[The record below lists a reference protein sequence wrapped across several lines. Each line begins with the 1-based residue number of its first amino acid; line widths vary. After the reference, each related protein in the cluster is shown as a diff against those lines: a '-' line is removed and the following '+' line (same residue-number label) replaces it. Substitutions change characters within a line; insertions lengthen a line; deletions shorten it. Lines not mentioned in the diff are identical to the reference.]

1 MSGPAR
7 RRLNT
12 SATGAVVVVGGGVA
26 AQRCVFGLRDG
37 GFDGRLTMVAREPEL
52 PYDRT
57 LLSKDLLT
65 AEQPDLRPLKPR
77 AAYDELAVEL
87 REAAATGLDVAERR
101 VLLSTGEALPYETL
115 VVCTGGAP
123 RLPSALSCPGVL
135 LLRELSDALA
145 LRRALDRCQ
154 RLAVVGG
161 GFIGGEVASSA
172 AARGIDVTL
181 VEALDQP
188 LAAVLGPEVGA
199 RVAALHEE
207 NDVRVVTGCAVRAI
221 RQHGP
226 GFELDL
232 ADGSR
237 LSADTVVVGAGMVP
251 ATDWLRDSPLRLED
265 GVVTDE
271 ACRTN
276 VPGVLAAGDCAR
288 WWHPEY
294 DVSLRIEHWD
304 TAGRHGAA
312 AARTALGD
320 DSPFAP
326 LPFFWSDQHGVKLQ
340 WVGYAPAWDE
350 VEIDDVDAP
359 RSFSARY
366 LRDGQLLGVLAVGQP
381 RLVAA
386 ARKELQG
393 SAPAAAR

>member
-1 MSGPAR
+1 MNAAG
-7 RRLNT
+7 
-12 SATGAVVVVGGGVA
+12 GAVVVVGGGVA
-26 AQRCVFGLRDG
+26 AQRCAFTLRER
-37 GFDGRLTMVAREPEL
+37 GFDGRLVLVAREPEL

-65 AEQPDLRPLKPR
+65 AELPDARPLKPR
-77 AAYDELAVEL
+77 AAYDELNVEL
-87 REAAATGLDVAERR
+87 REAAATRLDVAEHR
-101 VLLSTGEALPYETL
+101 VLLSTGEALPYDTL
-115 VVCTGGAP
+115 VICTGGTP
-123 RLPSALSCPGVL
+123 RLPAALDCPGVL

-145 LRRALDRCQ
+145 LRESLDRCQ
-154 RLAVVGG
+154 RLAIVGG

-181 VEALDQP
+181 IEALEAP

-199 RVAALHEE
+199 RVAALHQEHG
-207 NDVRVVTGCAVRAI
+207 VRVLTGCAVDAI
-221 RQHGP
+221 RRSGA
-226 GFELDL
+226 GFELEL
-232 ADGSR
+232 ADGAR
-237 LSADTVVVGAGMVP
+237 LSADAVVVGAGMVP

-265 GVVTDE
+265 GVVTDA

-288 WWHPEY
+288 WWHPRY
-294 DVSLRIEHWD
+294 GVSLRIEHWD

-312 AARTALGD
+312 AAGSVLGD

-350 VEIDDVDAP
+350 VQIDDVDPP

-366 LRDGQLLGVLAVGQP
+366 LRDGRLLGVLATGQP
-381 RLVAA
+381 RVVAA
-386 ARKELQG
+386 ARKELQEPP
-393 SAPAAAR
+393 PAGVTS